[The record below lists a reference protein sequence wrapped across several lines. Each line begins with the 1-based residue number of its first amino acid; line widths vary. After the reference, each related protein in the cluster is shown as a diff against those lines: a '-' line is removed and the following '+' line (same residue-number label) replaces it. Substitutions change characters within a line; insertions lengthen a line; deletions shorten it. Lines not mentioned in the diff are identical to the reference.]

1 MFSMFPPPQQQQQP
15 SFSSTPPTQSTTF
28 MLTSNSIYRPK
39 LLYIDINKNTKCSSC
54 GKK

>member
-1 MFSMFPPPQQQQQP
+1 MFSMFPPQQQQQP
-15 SFSSTPPTQSTTF
+15 SFSSQQPQQSTTF

-39 LLYIDINKNTKCSSC
+39 LLYIDINKNTKCGSC